1 MNRRDDRPL
10 TIRQANHTAAGLVRV
25 SVDPVDPTLW
35 RVEDD
40 GATEAHEPMTRD
52 EWVAFLKDWAS

>member
-1 MNRRDDRPL
+1 MEQDL
-10 TIRQANHTAAGLVRV
+10 TIAEANNIARGKVRV
-25 SVDPVDPTLW
+25 SVDPVDPALW

-40 GATEAHEPMTRD
+40 QATEAHEPMTRD